1 MHLLRPLGT
10 LIIVLLLLTFFN
22 ITSNTVLITKAQQP
36 LYVAFVWHFHQPW
49 YKNPYNESESLLPW
63 VRLHALKSYY
73 HMVKLVAD
81 FQGNVSVTF
90 NVVGSLMKQLID
102 YVSNNT
108 TDKWWDLSKKPVANL
123 TLDDKIFIVQNFF
136 SANWDRQIPQWP
148 RYKYLLDKRENLRSA
163 TNDNWTAIAL
173 NFTDYDYLDLQV
185 FFNLVWFNKGIL
197 YNDPDLYPIWVK
209 ARDSQYADYAL
220 FNETE
225 KQIVLDKIY
234 YYLNQTITIWRQAN
248 QNGWAQF
255 ITTPGFHPIAP
266 LLINTSNALRRTL
279 RAIIPYPY
287 FSYPEDVGEQMK
299 ISINLYKY
307 IFNQSPTG
315 IWPAE
320 EAVCNELLPIVAEKG
335 INHLVTDQSLLKQ
348 FLGRDP
354 TGSELYSA
362 WYQDVR
368 LSNGSIVRFYIF
380 FRDIGLSNLISF
392 NYDDWLDQYGY
403 NSTNPANNLSDWELY
418 KGAAQDLVNK
428 LYNLYLQFGG
438 GHLVVIAL
446 DGENPWEWY
455 WDDGWRFLYWT
466 YKLIADN
473 TSLEAISLSQYIQ
486 LVQSGQGFQNEIWY
500 LPTGSWIDDDGD
512 GIGDLMRWIGE
523 WEENVAWQI
532 LLKTRQ
538 DLEAYDP
545 NRTLSKAWWYMYAAE
560 GSDWFWWYGRDQEV
574 PGEENFDYLFR
585 LYIKFIYDQL
595 NLTPDLPWPI
605 DVPIHYRSGT
615 QVQWVGRQEEA
626 IWTWE
631 GQDINFTI
639 EVYGNTSTNTTADPG
654 QLEGIRMIIL
664 WSPVEDWGG
673 IWYDTRWDLM
683 TYLGDSGNNDVYNYT
698 FKNLA
703 PGKYEVAV
711 IANTGYDQNG
721 AWSDAYSTTW
731 SLIGN
736 YRIEVLPLTNESV
749 TSANITEINISWD
762 GGFFEG
768 SYNASTIQ
776 VVNASSR
783 DIVKVIVRVYAPN
796 ANGSNIYAI
805 LRWGGVSTWGAAWW
819 PVNDYVGEYIGSD
832 SQGYHYYVIPIR
844 FPRTGLYEAVV
855 HVVAGNDLWVNLNG
869 ANIRF
874 NITDPIRVQF
884 NVTAPSTTPT
894 GTTVYFAPSIG
905 SWSPNA
911 LALYPKS
918 EWSDVDL
925 FSTAIEVYV
934 STVPQ
939 PIPEPRITAIILLVA
954 MIIVLAITSYRNR
967 KAALVLA
974 IILFTPIMSVNISET
989 QWVIHVNGYLNEW
1002 VDYWIVYSMPENVS
1016 QPRGA
1021 SLDTLWVTWNDTHL
1035 LIAFNTS
1042 NDESWNVA
1050 YGIAI
1055 DYDSTPGSGY
1065 NGTSDAWNR
1074 AIGFSNATI
1083 LPEIMVYF
1091 WWNGST
1097 GNITAADIAVWNGSA
1112 WNYYD
1117 FENYRDGNPILP
1129 DTKAA
1134 WNPLMPG
1141 DRGLQTI
1148 EIALNWTAITGQNF
1162 TSMLGK
1168 TLHIIVF
1175 VVGDV
1180 GSSAVT
1186 SMPYDDNVLRDSI
1199 SIWERNIY
1207 FPAGLYIEYKYTRG
1221 NWSSVEGTIDPATG
1235 ACVDIANRAITVPS
1249 TSPYTLSDTIDCWR
1263 G

>member
-1 MHLLRPLGT
+1 MDYRGIYSLT
-10 LIIVLLLLTFFN
+10 VIILLLTTLLPINMPAKN
-22 ITSNTVLITKAQQP
+22 IISASAQEP

-81 FQGNVSVTF
+81 FGGNVSVTF

-102 YVSNNT
+102 YVANNT
-108 TDKWWDLSKKPVANL
+108 TDKWWALSKKPVANL
-123 TLDDKIFIVQNFF
+123 TLDDKIFIIQNFF

-148 RYKYLLDKRENLRSA
+148 RYKYLLDKRESLRST

-197 YNDPDLYPIWVK
+197 YNDPGLYSIWVK
-209 ARDSQYADYAL
+209 ARDSSYADYAL

-225 KQIVLDKIY
+225 KQIVLNKTY
-234 YYLNQTITIWRQAN
+234 YYLEQTIEIWRQVD
-248 QNGWAQF
+248 QNRWAEF

-266 LLINTSNALRRTL
+266 LLINTSNALRRTPG
-279 RAIIPYPY
+279 AIIPYPY
-287 FSYPEDVGEQMK
+287 FSYPEDVGEHMQ
-299 ISINLYKY
+299 ISIDLYQY
-307 IFNQSPTG
+307 IFNHTPTG

-354 TGSELYSA
+354 SGSELYSA
-362 WYQDVR
+362 WYQDVK
-368 LSNGSIVRFYIF
+368 LSNGSTIRFYIF

-403 NSTNPANNLSDWELY
+403 NASNPANNLSDWELY

-473 TSLEAISLSQYIQ
+473 TSLEAISLEQYIQ
-486 LVQSGQGFQNEIWY
+486 LVQQGFGYQNEIWY

-532 LLKTRQ
+532 LTKTRA

-545 NRTLSKAWWYMYAAE
+545 NKQLSKAWWYMYAAE

-585 LYIKFIYDQL
+585 LYIKFIYDQIGV
-595 NLTPDLPWPI
+595 TPNLPWPI

-615 QVQWVGRQEEA
+615 QVQWIGRQEEA
-626 IWTWE
+626 IWAWE

-654 QLEGIRMIIL
+654 QLEGIRVIIL
-664 WSPVEDWGG
+664 WSPVEKWGG
-673 IWYDTRWDLM
+673 VWSDTRWDLM

-698 FKNLA
+698 FRNLP
-703 PGKYEVAV
+703 PGRYEVAV
-711 IANTGYDQNG
+711 IANAGYNQDG
-721 AWSDAYSTTW
+721 IWSDAYSTTW

-736 YRIEVLPLTNESV
+736 YRIEVLPVSTETITNAS
-749 TSANITEINISWD
+749 IMGINISWD
-762 GGFFEG
+762 KGLFEG
-768 SYNASTIQ
+768 NFPTSQLDIVNVST
-776 VVNASSR
+776 R
-783 DIVKVIVRVYAPN
+783 DIVEVLVKVYAPE

-805 LRWGGVSTWGAAWW
+805 LHWGKVNTWGGAWW
-819 PVNDYVGEYIGSD
+819 PVNDYVGYYIGSD
-832 SQGYHYYVIPIR
+832 GQGYHYYYIPVS
-844 FPRTGLYEAVV
+844 FPQTGLYEAVV
-855 HVVAGNDLWVNLNG
+855 HVVASNDYWANLNG
-869 ANIRF
+869 TNIRF
-874 NITDPIRVQF
+874 NVTNPIRITF
-884 NVTAPSTTPT
+884 NVSAPSTTPT
-894 GTTVYFAPSIG
+894 GTIVYLAPSIA
-905 SWSPNA
+905 SWKPNA
-911 LALYPKS
+911 LAFAAKS
-918 EWSDVDL
+918 EWSDYDL
-925 FSTAIEVYV
+925 FYRAATIDV
-934 STVPQ
+934 SQVPR
-939 PIPEPRITAIILLVA
+939 PIPEPVYLPILLLV
-954 MIIVLAITSYRNR
+954 IIATTIVFITLRRKTTLILVPLIMLSIAIT
-967 KAALVLA
+967 
-974 IILFTPIMSVNISET
+974 PT
-989 QWVIHVNGYLNEW
+989 QPYATWTIKVNGYLNEW
-1002 VDYWIVYSMPENVS
+1002 VSYWVIDSLPENITGG
-1016 QPRGA
+1016 RGA
-1021 SLDTLWVTWNDTHL
+1021 TLDTLWVTWNDTHL
-1035 LIAFNTS
+1035 FIAFNTS

-1055 DYDSTPGSGY
+1055 DYDSTAGSGY

-1074 AIGFSNATI
+1074 SIGFGNSTI
-1083 LPEIMVYF
+1083 FPEIMIYF
-1091 WWNGST
+1091 WWDGNT
-1097 GNITAADIAVWNGSA
+1097 GNITSADVALWNGTA

-1117 FENYRDGNPILP
+1117 FENYRDSGHPILL
-1129 DTKAA
+1129 DTRAA
-1134 WNPLMPG
+1134 WRGSGN
-1141 DRGLQTI
+1141 GLQTM
-1148 EIALNWTAITGQNF
+1148 EIALNWTALTGQNF
-1162 TSMLGK
+1162 TSMFGK
-1168 TLHIIVF
+1168 ELNIIVF
-1175 VVGDV
+1175 VAGDIS
-1180 GSSAVT
+1180 SSAIV
-1186 SMPYDDNVLRDSI
+1186 SIPYDANAVRDSVTL
-1199 SIWERNIY
+1199 WEINIY
-1207 FPAGLYIEYKYTRG
+1207 LPAGLNMEYKYTRG
-1221 NWSSVEGTIDPATG
+1221 NWTAVEGQTDPNTG
-1235 ACVDIANRAITVPS
+1235 TCVDISNRALTVPS
-1249 TSPYTLSDTIDCWR
+1249 TTPYTVSDTIDCWK

>member
-1 MHLLRPLGT
+1 MIALL
-10 LIIVLLLLTFFN
+10 VLTFFN
-22 ITSNTVLITKAQQP
+22 TTSNAVLVAKAQQP

-108 TDKWWDLSKKPVANL
+108 TDKWWDLSRKPVANL

-148 RYKYLLDKRENLRSA
+148 RYKYLLDKRENLRST

-225 KQIVLDKIY
+225 KQIVLNKIY
-234 YYLNQTITIWRQAN
+234 YYLNQTITIWRQVD
-248 QNGWAQF
+248 QNGWAEF

-266 LLINTSNALRRTL
+266 LLINTSNALRRTP

-287 FSYPEDVGEQMK
+287 FSYPEDVGEHMR
-299 ISINLYKY
+299 ISIDLYKY
-307 IFNQSPTG
+307 IFNHTPTG

-486 LVQSGQGFQNEIWY
+486 LVQTGQGFQNEIWY

-545 NRTLSKAWWYMYAAE
+545 NRTLTKAWWYMYAAE

-626 IWTWE
+626 IWAWE

-673 IWYDTRWDLM
+673 TWYDTHWDLM

-736 YRIEVLPLTNESV
+736 YRIEVLPLTSESV

-768 SYNASTIQ
+768 SYNASAIQ

-783 DIVKVIVRVYAPN
+783 DIVKVIVRVYAPG

-805 LRWGGVSTWGAAWW
+805 LRWGGVSAWGAAWW

-874 NITDPIRVQF
+874 NITDPIRIQF

-925 FSTAIEVYV
+925 FSTALEVYV

-954 MIIVLAITSYRNR
+954 MIIVLAIASYRNR

-974 IILFTPIMSVNISET
+974 IILFAPIMSVNISET
-989 QWVIHVNGYLNEW
+989 QWVIHVNGYLNDW

-1042 NDESWNVA
+1042 NNESWNVA

-1065 NGTSDAWNR
+1065 NGTSDAWSR

-1083 LPEIMVYF
+1083 FPEIMVYF

-1134 WNPLMPG
+1134 WNPLIPG

-1180 GSSAVT
+1180 GSSAIT
-1186 SMPYDDNVLRDSI
+1186 SMPYDANVLRDSI
-1199 SIWERNIY
+1199 STWERNIY

-1221 NWSSVEGTIDPATG
+1221 NWSSVEGTVDPTTG
-1235 ACVDIANRAITVPS
+1235 ACVDIANRAITVSS

>member
-1 MHLLRPLGT
+1 MRLLRLLG
-10 LIIVLLLLTFFN
+10 VSVVALLLLTPLGN
-22 ITSNTVLITKAQQP
+22 ILNTMLIAKAQEP

-73 HMVKLVAD
+73 HMVKLIAD
-81 FQGNVSVTF
+81 FQGNVSATF

-102 YVSNNT
+102 YVANNT
-108 TDKWWDLSKKPVANL
+108 TDKWWELSKKPVANL

-136 SANWDRQIPQWP
+136 SANWDRQISQWP
-148 RYKYLLDKRENLRSA
+148 RYKYLLDKRENLRST

-185 FFNLVWFNKGIL
+185 FFNLVWFNKGVL

-209 ARDSQYADYAL
+209 AIDSQYADYAL
-220 FNETE
+220 FNDTD
-225 KQIVLDKIY
+225 KQIVLNKVY
-234 YYLNQTITIWRQAN
+234 YYLNQTIQIWRQVD
-248 QNGWAQF
+248 QNGWAEF

-279 RAIIPYPY
+279 GATIPYPF
-287 FSYPEDVGEQMK
+287 FSHPEDVGEHMR

-307 IFNQSPTG
+307 IFNHTPTG

-354 TGSELYSA
+354 SGSELYSA
-362 WYQDVR
+362 WYQDIE
-368 LSNGSIVRFYIF
+368 LSNGSVTRFYVF

-473 TSLEAISLSQYIQ
+473 TSLETISLSQYIQ
-486 LVQSGQGFQNEIWY
+486 LVQSGIGFQNEIWY

-532 LLKTRQ
+532 LTKTRE
-538 DLEAYDP
+538 DLEKYDP
-545 NRTLSKAWWYMYAAE
+545 NKTLAKAWWYMYAAE

-585 LYIKFIYDQL
+585 LYIQFIYDQL
-595 NLTPDLPWPI
+595 NLTPDLPWSI
-605 DVPIHYRSGT
+605 NVSIHYRSGT

-626 IWTWE
+626 VWAWE
-631 GQDINFTI
+631 GQDINFTV
-639 EVYGNTSTNTTADPG
+639 EVYGNTSTSTTADPG

-664 WSPVEDWGG
+664 WSPVDDWGG

-711 IANTGYDQNG
+711 IANAGYNQDG
-721 AWSDAYSTTW
+721 VWSDAYSTTW

-736 YRIEVLPLTNESV
+736 YRIEVLPISNETV
-749 TSANITEINISWD
+749 TSANIAEVNISWD

-768 SYNASTIQ
+768 SFNASTLQ
-776 VVNASSR
+776 VVNASNR
-783 DIVKVIVRVYAPN
+783 DIVKVLVKVYAPG

-805 LRWGGVSTWGAAWW
+805 LHWGKVSAWGDTWW
-819 PVNDYVGEYIGSD
+819 PINDYVGEYIGSD
-832 SQGYHYYVIPIR
+832 AQGYHYYYIPIE
-844 FPRTGLYEAVV
+844 FPEPGLYEAVV
-855 HVVAGNDLWVNLNG
+855 HVVASNDLWVNLNG
-869 ANIRF
+869 ANMKF
-874 NITDPIRVQF
+874 NITNPIRIQF

-918 EWSDVDL
+918 EWSDTDL
-925 FSTAIEVYV
+925 FSTAVEVYV

-939 PIPEPRITAIILLVA
+939 PIPEPRVMALAIVFTLIAVVIVTAYKRKTHVLTLLLIILLP
-954 MIIVLAITSYRNR
+954 LAT
-967 KAALVLA
+967 
-974 IILFTPIMSVNISET
+974 VNTGRSS
-989 QWVIHVNGYLNEW
+989 WVIHVNGYLNEW
-1002 VDYWIVYSMPENVS
+1002 VDYWIVYTQPDNVS

-1021 SLDTLWVTWNDTHL
+1021 GLDTLWVTWNDTHL

-1083 LPEIMVYF
+1083 FPEIMIYF
-1091 WWNGST
+1091 WWNDT
-1097 GNITAADIAVWNGSA
+1097 IGNITAADIAFWNGTA

-1117 FENYRDGNPILP
+1117 FENFRDNNPVLP

-1141 DRGLQTI
+1141 DRGLQTM

-1175 VVGDV
+1175 IAGDI

-1186 SMPYDDNVLRDSI
+1186 SIPFDKNALRDSI
-1199 SIWERNIY
+1199 SLWERNIY
-1207 FPAGLYIEYKYTRG
+1207 LPAGLYVEYKYTRG
-1221 NWSSVEGTIDPATG
+1221 NWTSVEGTIDPATG
-1235 ACVDIANRAITVPS
+1235 TCVDIANRALTIPS
-1249 TSPYTLSDTIDCWR
+1249 TSPYTLSDTISCWK